1 MSASAVPRIS
11 VVVPVYNVEEY
22 LDECL
27 TSLVRQTAS
36 DLEIVIV
43 DDGST
48 DSSAAIAQRY
58 AARDARIR
66 IVTRPNGGLGAARN
80 TGIEEATGEYL
91 AFLDSDDVLPPTAYE
106 LLLNSLEQTGSDFAT
121 GNVHRLT
128 AAGTSQAP
136 FLARVFARDR
146 PKTHV
151 KRFRELIS
159 DRIVPN
165 KLWRRSF
172 WDQHGFRFPEGML
185 HEDIPVVIPA
195 HFLARSVDVIA
206 QPVYHYRVRESG
218 DLSITQR
225 RAEKRALLDRL
236 KAVELAR
243 DHLVEHAPRRA
254 HRWYEDTVIA
264 EDLRYHLNVLEV
276 ADDEYREIFVERV
289 NAFFDR
295 LGRRNV
301 LKPLRAIDRLKY
313 HLVRRRLMPEL
324 LEVLRFQRED
334 MSEAAPVRVRGR
346 WYGDYPFRTD
356 RALKIPSW
364 IYRLEIEMPLVAQV
378 DELWWEGET
387 LHISGFA
394 FIRGVAVDHAGAQ
407 RISVLM
413 VRGTRLRRLLLAL
426 APIRFRTRST
436 HRPDAT
442 NSFGQGFHD
451 VSWSGFEA
459 SIRARRLKL
468 LGRWRYGGFDI
479 YISARAGGIRR
490 RRIRFTLDPAQRP
503 RADSVALADGT
514 LVRSVPAATGS
525 IQVRVAGHWAAL
537 REHRRDD
544 DEIVVG
550 GALRMAPQAK
560 LKLEL
565 LRTDGSASRTYPIT
579 VAGNGPTGTFEARIP
594 VGDLASEHGVEV
606 PWWLLV
612 TRGDRRHRVL
622 FPPELAAGAWQDGA
636 REIALRRTAQGD
648 AVLED
653 RRPRPMLTA
662 ARWTPE
668 GDLEVEGELHAAP
681 GAHAAEGGGSAREL
695 VLAARDLMAEH
706 VFPIQS
712 GDERDRFHARIGAT
726 RVPSLAGPLP
736 LRQGLWELLARPVGT
751 ATEAEGVPV
760 MLSDGLHAQLPIRN
774 EVDHKPFALGTT
786 HEGTTVVVVRPD
798 LDSDE
803 RGPYHQRR
811 LRTVVYGGARSE
823 PLRDAVV
830 YTSFGGRQCS
840 DSPRAI
846 HDELVRRG
854 APLEHLWVV
863 ADGMA
868 RAPDGSVALREN
880 SREHHEAL
888 ARARYVV
895 SNDHFPE
902 WFRRREDQVG
912 LQTWH
917 GTPLKR
923 LGFDVSAMLKTKRR
937 FETHWDEQVR
947 NWQYVISPNH
957 FSTPILQ
964 RAYRLEGEMLETGY
978 PRIDVLARPDRE
990 EAGRRLRAR
999 LGLPEGVRTVLYA
1012 PTYRDQVI
1020 DRRNRYRLDLHL
1032 DIERLRAAVGQDT
1045 VILFRKHHY
1054 VLDPVPATADGF
1066 VRDVSSYPD
1075 GTELMLAAD
1084 VLVTDYSS
1092 MMFDYANTGRP
1103 MLFFTYDL
1111 DTYRDEVRGFYFDFL
1126 ERAPGPLLR
1135 TSDQVAE
1142 ALRDLDAVRARY
1154 AQRYADFVAQFC
1166 ELDDGGAAARVVE
1179 RVFSQH

>member
-1 MSASAVPRIS
+1 MATIS

-27 TSLVRQTAS
+27 TSLLRQTAR
-36 DLEIVIV
+36 DLEVLIV

-48 DSSAAIAQRY
+48 DASAAIAQRY
-58 AARDARIR
+58 AARDERIR
-66 IVTRPNGGLGAARN
+66 IITRPNGGLGAARN

-106 LLLNSLEQTGSDFAT
+106 LLLNSLEKTGSDFAT

-136 FLARVFARDR
+136 FLRAVFARDR
-146 PKTHV
+146 PRTHV

-172 WDQHGFRFPEGML
+172 WDEHGFRFPVGML
-185 HEDIPVVIPA
+185 HEDIPVTIPA
-195 HFLARSVDVIA
+195 HFLARSVDVIS
-206 QPVYHYRVRESG
+206 QPVYYYRVREGG

-225 RAEKRALLDRL
+225 RTERKTLLDRL
-236 KAVELAR
+236 TAVEMAR
-243 DHLVEHAPRRA
+243 DYLVEHAPRRA
-254 HRWYEDTVIA
+254 HRWYEDRVIA

-295 LGRRNV
+295 IGRRNV
-301 LKPLRAIDRLKY
+301 LKPLPAMDRLKY

-334 MSEAAPVRVRGR
+334 MRDAAPIRVRGR

-356 RALKIPSW
+356 RRLKIPSW
-364 IYRLEIEMPLVAQV
+364 IYRLDSEMPLFAQV

-387 LHISGFA
+387 LHIRGFA
-394 FIRGVAVDHAGAQ
+394 FIRGIPVEREGAQ
-407 RISVLM
+407 RVSVLA
-413 VRGTRLRRLLLAL
+413 VGGDRLRRVRLAL
-426 APIRFRTRST
+426 APIRFRTKST

-442 NSFGQGFHD
+442 NSFGQGYHD

-459 SIRARRLKL
+459 SIKARRFKL
-468 LGRWRYGGFDI
+468 LGLRWRYGGFDV
-479 YISARAGGIRR
+479 YISIRAGGIRR
-490 RRIRFTLDPAQRP
+490 RRIRFTLDPAQRL
-503 RADSVALADGT
+503 RADSVALGDGT
-514 LVRSVPAATGS
+514 LVRSVPAQTGS

-537 REHRRDD
+537 GAHRREG
-544 DEIVVG
+544 DEIVVSG
-550 GALRMAPQAK
+550 PMRMADDAK

-565 LRTDGSASRTYPIT
+565 VRVDSSAARSYPLTASGDG
-579 VAGNGPTGTFEARIP
+579 FEARIA
-594 VGDLASEHGVEV
+594 VADLAEDQIEV

-622 FPPELAAGAWQDGA
+622 FPPDLAPGTWQEGK

-648 AVLED
+648 AVIED
-653 RRPRPMLTA
+653 RRPRPVLTA
-662 ARWTPE
+662 ARWTDE
-668 GDLEVEGELHAAP
+668 GDLELEGEHHGTAAD
-681 GAHAAEGGGSAREL
+681 EL
-695 VLAARDLMAEH
+695 VLNARDILTEYA
-706 VFPIQS
+706 FPI
-712 GDERDRFHARIGAT
+712 EARADSSFRVRVPAT
-726 RVPSLAGPLP
+726 RIPSLAGELP
-736 LRQGLWELLARPVGT
+736 LRQGFWELQVRPD
-751 ATEAEGVPV
+751 VPV
-760 MLSDGLHAQLPIRN
+760 MMSEELHAQLPIRT
-774 EVDHKPFALGTT
+774 EVDHKPFALGTNR
-786 HEGTTVVVVRPD
+786 EGRTVVVVRSD
-798 LDSDE
+798 LGPDE
-803 RGPYHQRR
+803 RGPYHTRR
-811 LRTVVYGGARSE
+811 LATVVYRAARSE

-830 YTSFGGRQCS
+830 FTSFGGRQCS

-868 RAPDGSVALREN
+868 RVPEGSVTLREH

-895 SNDHFPE
+895 TNDHFPE
-902 WFRRREDQVG
+902 WFRRREDQVCV
-912 LQTWH
+912 QTWH

-923 LGFDVSAMLKTKRR
+923 LGFDVSAMHKTKRR
-937 FETHWDEQVR
+937 FETHWDEMVR
-947 NWQYVISPNH
+947 NWQHVVSPNH
-957 FSTPILQ
+957 FSTPILK
-964 RAYRLEGEMLETGY
+964 RAYRLEGELLETGY
-978 PRIDVLARPDRE
+978 PRVDVLARPDRDA
-990 EAGRRLRAR
+990 AGRALRER
-999 LGLPEGVRTVLYA
+999 LGIPEGVRTVLYA
-1012 PTYRDQVI
+1012 PTYRDHVI
-1020 DRRNRYRLDLHL
+1020 DRRQRYRLDLHL
-1032 DIERLRAAVGQDT
+1032 DIERLRSAVGQDT

-1054 VLDPVPATADGF
+1054 VVDPVPATADGF

-1075 GTELMLAAD
+1075 GTELLLAAD
-1084 VLVTDYSS
+1084 VLVSDYSS

-1111 DTYRDEVRGFYFDFL
+1111 DVYRDEVRGFYFDFL
-1126 ERAPGPLLR
+1126 ARSPGPLLA
-1135 TSDQVAE
+1135 TTDQLAE
-1142 ALRDLDAVRARY
+1142 ALEDLDAVQSQY
-1154 AQRYADFVAQFC
+1154 AQRYADFKAQFC
-1166 ELDDGGAAARVVE
+1166 ELDDGHAARRVVDQ
-1179 RVFSQH
+1179 VFGQE

>member
-1 MSASAVPRIS
+1 MAKIS

-27 TSLVRQTAS
+27 TSLLRQTAR
-36 DLEIVIV
+36 DLEILIV
-43 DDGST
+43 DDGSA
-48 DSSAAIAQRY
+48 DSSAAIARRY
-58 AARDARIR
+58 AERDERIR
-66 IVTRPNGGLGAARN
+66 IITRPNGGLGAARN

-106 LLLNSLEQTGSDFAT
+106 LLLNSLERTGSDFAT

-146 PKTHV
+146 PRTHV

-172 WDQHGFRFPEGML
+172 WEQHGFRFPVGML

-195 HFLARSVDVIA
+195 HFLARSVDVVA
-206 QPVYHYRVRESG
+206 QPVYYYRVRESG

-225 RAEKRALLDRL
+225 RAEIKTLLDRL

-243 DHLVEHAPRRA
+243 DYLVEHAPRRA
-254 HRWYEDTVIA
+254 HRWYEDRVIA

-276 ADDEYREIFVERV
+276 ADDEYRELFVERV

-295 LGRRNV
+295 IGRRNV
-301 LKPLRAIDRLKY
+301 LKPLPAMDRLKY

-334 MSEAAPVRVRGR
+334 MRDAAPVRVRGR

-356 RALKIPSW
+356 RALRIPKW
-364 IYRLEIEMPLVAQV
+364 IYRLDSEMPLFAQV

-394 FIRGVAVDHAGAQ
+394 FIRGIAVDRESAQ
-407 RISVLM
+407 RVSVLA
-413 VRGTRLRRLLLAL
+413 VGGTRFRRLRLAL
-426 APIRFRTRST
+426 APTRFSTRST

-442 NSFGQGFHD
+442 NSFGQAFHD

-459 SIRARRLKL
+459 SIRARRFKL
-468 LGRWRYGGFDI
+468 LGRWRYGGFDV
-479 YISARAGGIRR
+479 YISIRAGGIRR
-490 RRIRFTLDPAQRP
+490 RRIRFTVDPAQRL

-514 LVRSVPAATGS
+514 LVRSVPATTGS

-537 REHRRDD
+537 REHRRDG

-550 GALRMAPQAK
+550 GELRMAPNAK

-565 LRTDGSASRTYPIT
+565 VRTDGSAAREYPID
-579 VAGNGPTGTFEARIP
+579 VSGDSFEGRIP
-594 VGDLASEHGVEV
+594 VADLAEDHHIEV

-622 FPPELAAGAWQDGA
+622 FDPEVATGVWQEGD

-648 AVLED
+648 AVIED
-653 RRPRPMLTA
+653 RRPRPVLTA
-662 ARWTPE
+662 ARWTPA
-668 GDLEVEGELHAAP
+668 GDLEVEGDLHAPA
-681 GAHAAEGGGSAREL
+681 GGREL
-695 VLAARDLMAEH
+695 VLYSRDLMAEH
-706 VFPIQS
+706 AFPLQQ
-712 GDERDRFHARIGAT
+712 GDTEQTFRARVPAARI
-726 RVPSLAGPLP
+726 PSLAGELP
-736 LRQGLWELLARPVGT
+736 LRQGFWELQSA
-751 ATEAEGVPV
+751 GVPV
-760 MLSDGLHAQLPIRN
+760 MMSEELHAQLPIRT
-774 EVDHKPFALGTT
+774 EVDHKPFALGTNRD
-786 HEGTTVVVVRPD
+786 GLTVLVVRSD
-798 LDSDE
+798 LGPEE

-811 LRTVVYGGARSE
+811 LRTVVYGAARSE

-868 RAPDGSVALREN
+868 RVPEGSAALREN

-902 WFRRREDQVG
+902 WFRRREEQVC

-923 LGFDVSAMLKTKRR
+923 LGFDVSAMHKTKRR

-947 NWQYVISPNH
+947 NWQHVVSPNR
-957 FSTPILQ
+957 FSTPILR
-964 RAYRLEGEMLETGY
+964 RAYRIEGELLETGY
-978 PRIDVLARPDRE
+978 PRIDVLARPDRDA
-990 EAGRRLRAR
+990 AGRALRER
-999 LGLPEGVRTVLYA
+999 LGVPDGVRTVLYA
-1012 PTYRDQVI
+1012 PTYRDHVI

-1032 DIERLRAAVGQDT
+1032 DVERLRSAVGEDT

-1054 VLDPVPATADGF
+1054 VVDPVPATADGF

-1084 VLVTDYSS
+1084 VLITDYSS

-1126 ERAPGPLLR
+1126 QRAPGPLLA

-1142 ALRDLDAVRARY
+1142 ALQDLDSVRAQH

-1166 ELDDGGAAARVVE
+1166 ELDDGGASARVVD
-1179 RVFSQH
+1179 RVFA

>member
-1 MSASAVPRIS
+1 MAKIS

-22 LDECL
+22 LDQCL
-27 TSLVRQTAS
+27 TSLLRQTAR
-36 DLEIVIV
+36 DLEILII

-48 DSSAAIAQRY
+48 DGSAAIAQRY
-58 AARDARIR
+58 AARDDRIR
-66 IVTRPNGGLGAARN
+66 IVNRPNGGLGAARN
-80 TGIEEATGEYL
+80 TGIEEATGEYV

-106 LLLNSLEQTGSDFAT
+106 LLLNSLEKTGSDFAT

-146 PKTHV
+146 SKTHV

-172 WDQHGFRFPEGML
+172 WDQHGFRFPVGML
-185 HEDIPVVIPA
+185 HEDIPVTIPA
-195 HFLARSVDVIA
+195 HFLAHSVDVIA
-206 QPVYHYRVRESG
+206 QPVYYYRVREGG

-225 RAEKRALLDRL
+225 RAERKTLLDRL
-236 KAVELAR
+236 KAVEMAR
-243 DHLVEHAPRRA
+243 DYLVEHAPRRA
-254 HRWYEDTVIA
+254 HRWYEDRVIA

-276 ADDEYREIFVERV
+276 ADDEYRELFVERV

-295 LGRRNV
+295 IGRRNV
-301 LKPLRAIDRLKY
+301 LKPLPAMDRLKY

-334 MSEAAPVRVRGR
+334 MRDAAPVRVRGR

-356 RALKIPSW
+356 RSLKIPSW
-364 IYRLEIEMPLVAQV
+364 IYRLDSEMPLVAQV

-387 LHISGFA
+387 LHIGGFA
-394 FIRGVAVDHAGAQ
+394 FIRGIAVEHEGAQ
-407 RISVLM
+407 RVSVLA
-413 VRGTRLRRLLLAL
+413 VGGTRFRRLRLAL
-426 APIRFRTRST
+426 APTRFKTKST

-442 NSFGQGFHD
+442 NSFGQNFHD

-459 SIRARRLKL
+459 SVPARRFKL
-468 LGRWRYGGFDI
+468 LRRWRYGGFDV
-479 YISARAGGIRR
+479 YISIRAGGIRR
-490 RRIRFTLDPAQRP
+490 RRIRFTLDPAQP
-503 RADSVALADGT
+503 LRADSVTLADGT
-514 LVRSVPAATGS
+514 LLRSVPATTGS

-537 REHRRDD
+537 GEHRRDG
-544 DEIVVG
+544 DEIVVRG
-550 GALRMAPQAK
+550 PLRMAKDAK

-565 LRTDGSASRTYPIT
+565 VRTDSSAARSYPIR
-579 VAGNGPTGTFEARIP
+579 VDGDAYEARIP
-594 VGDLASEHGVEV
+594 VADLAEEHHIEI

-622 FPPELAAGAWQDGA
+622 FPPDVAPGVWQEGD

-648 AVLED
+648 AVIED
-653 RRPRPMLTA
+653 RRPRPVLTA
-662 ARWTPE
+662 ARWTDE
-668 GDLEVEGELHAAP
+668 GDLEVEGDLHAA
-681 GAHAAEGGGSAREL
+681 AGSREL
-695 VLAARDLMAEH
+695 VLYARDLMTEH
-706 VFPIQS
+706 IFPLEP
-712 GDERDRFHARIGAT
+712 GDEGQRFHARVTAT
-726 RVPSLAGPLP
+726 RVPSLAGDLP
-736 LRQGLWELLARPVGT
+736 LRQGFWELLARPVGT

-760 MLSDGLHAQLPIRN
+760 MLSEELHAQLPIRT
-774 EVDHKPFALGTT
+774 EVAHKPFALGTNRD
-786 HEGTTVVVVRPD
+786 GLTVVVVRSD
-798 LDSDE
+798 LGPDE

-811 LRTVVYGGARSE
+811 LRTVVYGEVRTQ
-823 PLRDAVV
+823 PLQDAVV

-840 DSPRAI
+840 DSPRAV

-854 APLEHLWVV
+854 TPLEHLWVV

-868 RAPDGSVALREN
+868 RVPAGSVALREN

-902 WFRRREDQVG
+902 WFRRREDQVC

-923 LGFDVSAMLKTKRR
+923 LGFDVSAMHKTKRR

-978 PRIDVLARPDRE
+978 PRIDVLARPERD

-999 LGLPEGVRTVLYA
+999 LGIPDGVRTVLYA

-1032 DIERLRAAVGQDT
+1032 DLERLRAAVGEDT

-1054 VLDPVPATADGF
+1054 VVDPVPATADGF

-1126 ERAPGPLLR
+1126 ERAPGPLLS
-1135 TSDQVAE
+1135 TSDQVAD
-1142 ALRDLDAVRARY
+1142 ALDDLDAVRAGY

-1179 RVFSQH
+1179 RVFSTH

>member
-1 MSASAVPRIS
+1 MAKIS
-11 VVVPVYNVEEY
+11 VVVPVYNVEDY

-27 TSLVRQTAS
+27 TSLLRQTAR
-36 DLEIVIV
+36 DMEILIV

-48 DSSAAIAQRY
+48 DASAAIARGY
-58 AARDARIR
+58 AERDDRIR
-66 IVTRPNGGLGAARN
+66 IITRPNGGLGAARN

-106 LLLNSLEQTGSDFAT
+106 LLLNSLEKTGSDFAT

-146 PKTHV
+146 SRTHV

-172 WDQHGFRFPEGML
+172 WEQHGFRFPIGML
-185 HEDIPVVIPA
+185 HEDIPVTIPA
-195 HFLARSVDVIA
+195 HFLAHSVDVIS
-206 QPVYHYRVRESG
+206 QPVYFYRVREGG

-225 RAEKRALLDRL
+225 RAEIRTLKDRL
-236 KAVELAR
+236 AAVEMAR
-243 DHLVEHAPRRA
+243 DYLVEHAPRRA
-254 HRWYEDTVIA
+254 HRWYEDRVIA

-276 ADDEYREIFVERV
+276 ADDEYRELFVERV

-295 LGRRNV
+295 IGRRNV
-301 LKPLRAIDRLKY
+301 LKPLPAMDRLKY

-334 MSEAAPVRVRGR
+334 MRDAAPVRVRGR
-346 WYGDYPFRTD
+346 WYGDYPFRND
-356 RALKIPSW
+356 RRLKIPKW
-364 IYRLEIEMPLVAQV
+364 IYRLDSEMPLFAQV
-378 DELWWEGET
+378 DELWWESET
-387 LHISGFA
+387 LHIRGFA
-394 FIRGVAVDHAGAQ
+394 FIRGIAVEREGAQ
-407 RISVLM
+407 RVSVLA
-413 VRGTRLRRLLLAL
+413 VGGTRLRRLRLAL
-426 APIRFRTRST
+426 APTRFTTVST

-442 NSFGQGFHD
+442 NSFGQNYHD

-459 SIRARRLKL
+459 SVPARRFKL
-468 LGRWRYGGFDI
+468 LGRWRYGGFDV
-479 YISARAGGIRR
+479 YISIRAAGIRR
-490 RRIRFTLDPAQRP
+490 RRIRFTLDPAQRL
-503 RADSVALADGT
+503 RADSVTLADGT
-514 LVRSVPAATGS
+514 LVRSVPATTGS
-525 IQVRVAGHWAAL
+525 IQVRIAGHWAAL
-537 REHRRDD
+537 REHRREG
-544 DEIVVG
+544 DEILVR
-550 GALRMAPQAK
+550 GAMRMAKDAK

-565 LRTDGSASRTYPIT
+565 VRTDGSASRAYALT
-579 VAGNGPTGTFEARIP
+579 ADGDTFEARIP
-594 VGDLASEHGVEV
+594 VADLAEDNHIEV

-622 FPPELAAGAWQDGA
+622 FDPEVPPGTWAQGD

-648 AVLED
+648 AVIED
-653 RRPRPMLTA
+653 RRPRPVLTA
-662 ARWTPE
+662 ARWNDDGDLELE
-668 GDLEVEGELHAAP
+668 GDLHAPASAGELSLSLYSRDLLAEHAFAIEP
-681 GAHAAEGGGSAREL
+681 GESGRTFRAR
-695 VLAARDLMAEH
+695 VPAAR
-706 VFPIQS
+706 I
-712 GDERDRFHARIGAT
+712 
-726 RVPSLAGPLP
+726 PSLAGELP
-736 LRQGLWELLARPVGT
+736 LRQGFWELQSA
-751 ATEAEGVPV
+751 GVPV
-760 MLSDGLHAQLPIRN
+760 MMSEELHAQLPIRT
-774 EVDHKPFALGTT
+774 EVDHKPFALGTNR
-786 HEGTTVVVVRPD
+786 EGLTVLVVRSD
-798 LDSDE
+798 LGPEE
-803 RGPYHQRR
+803 RGPYHQQR
-811 LRTVVYGGARSE
+811 LRTVVYRAARSE

-854 APLEHLWVV
+854 ARLEHMWVV

-868 RAPDGSVALREN
+868 RVPHGATKLREN

-895 SNDHFPE
+895 ANDHFPE
-902 WFRRREDQVG
+902 WFRRRDDQVC

-923 LGFDVSAMLKTKRR
+923 LGFDVSAMHKTKRR
-937 FETHWDEQVR
+937 FETHWDEMVR
-947 NWQYVISPNH
+947 NWQHVVSPNR
-957 FSTPILQ
+957 FSTPILE
-964 RAYRLEGEMLETGY
+964 RAYRLEGSDMLETGY
-978 PRIDVLARPDRE
+978 PRIDVLVRPDRD
-990 EAGRRLRAR
+990 EAGRRLRAA
-999 LGLPEGVRTVLYA
+999 LGIPDGVRTVLYA

-1032 DIERLRAAVGQDT
+1032 DVGRLRDAVGPDT

-1054 VLDPVPATADGF
+1054 VVDPVPATADGF

-1075 GTELMLAAD
+1075 GTELLLAAD

-1111 DTYRDEVRGFYFDFL
+1111 DSYRDEVRGFYFDFL

-1135 TSDQVAE
+1135 TTDEVAG
-1142 ALRDLDAVRARY
+1142 ALTGLDDVRARY
-1154 AQRYADFVAQFC
+1154 AQRHADFVAQFC
-1166 ELDDGGAAARVVE
+1166 ELDDGGAAGRVVD
-1179 RVFSQH
+1179 RVFAQE